1 VREYLQHISLI
12 TGEQLEIEFENS
24 KIRRDVK
31 HISGAGYYKL
41 EVRMLKDIETGIIFM
56 DHEPPI
62 DYSRIESLSYWGTTS
77 LEVAREKTKL
87 DDERRFEQFRSFIVG
102 KDVLDFGCG
111 NGGFLNLC
119 RSWANKLSGHEI
131 QPDATEALKRDGLHI
146 NGIEGPYDTVT
157 MFHVLEH
164 LTNPLETLQQ
174 LKAAIRPGGHIII
187 EVPNARDF
195 LLFFLESPEFKAHT
209 YTSEY
214 HTVLYTEETL
224 RKLIEL
230 AGFKN
235 VTVEGFQRYSINN
248 HLHWLKE
255 KKPGGMRG
263 WDFLLSPMLKSEY
276 CKTMQRLGMTDT
288 LICIAEV

>member
-1 VREYLQHISLI
+1 VREYLQDINMI

-24 KIRRDVK
+24 K
-31 HISGAGYYKL
+31 
-41 EVRMLKDIETGIIFM
+41 VRMLKDVDTGLIFM
-56 DHEPPI
+56 GHEPPI
-62 DYSRIESLSYWGTTS
+62 DYSRIESLSYWGTAS
-77 LEVAREKTKL
+77 LETAREKTKL
-87 DDERRFEQFRSFIVG
+87 DDERRFAQFRRFFVG

-119 RSWANKLSGHEI
+119 RPWANSLSGHDI
-131 QPDATEALKRDGLHI
+131 QPDATEALKKDGLHI

-174 LKAAIRPGGHIII
+174 LRSAIRFGGQIII

-224 RKLIEL
+224 KKLIEL

-235 VTVEGFQRYSINN
+235 VAVEGFQRYSINN

-255 KKPGGMRG
+255 KKPGGMQG
-263 WDFLLSPMLKSEY
+263 WDFLLSPGLRLQYAESMI
-276 CKTMQRLGMTDT
+276 RLGMSDT
-288 LICIAEV
+288 LIATAEA